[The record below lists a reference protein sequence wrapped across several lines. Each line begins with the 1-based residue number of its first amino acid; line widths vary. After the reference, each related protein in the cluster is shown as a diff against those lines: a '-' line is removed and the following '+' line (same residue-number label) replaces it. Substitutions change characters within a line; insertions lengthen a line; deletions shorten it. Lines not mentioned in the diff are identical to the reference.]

1 MDLQEKYKINFK
13 NYVYK
18 LEIKDTFKRLI
29 CDENFINENP
39 EFYLYY
45 PILFSDTFNI
55 SKQNLSKLSIAG
67 YLYYQSTLFT
77 DSLIDKNDKS
87 KIALISICQEE
98 AIKIL
103 SSIFPL
109 DSLFW
114 KFWNQRKEEYFFAV
128 KLEKELNEKENVNF
142 LDYSKLSDFK
152 SSFGKIAV
160 ESLFVLDE
168 NKNAQTLK
176 CLLDSH
182 KYFSIAYQ
190 LNDDVLDIKEDFDMN
205 QFNWVIYKYIKEIDL
220 KKYSISD
227 LKKLLYIN
235 GKIVKIFRKA
245 IIQLD
250 KALACVSEIN
260 VSLWKEHLLKMKLK
274 FSNSIIEI
282 ENYLKLL
289 KIEVDL
295 SNNKI
300 KDNKIKQAIPLAITY
315 IKKKQ
320 YKGVWED
327 YVNQGGISNIWST
340 AFITSKLSSSKELKN
355 IFKKNIDDALLFLT
369 NNQIKNGLWG
379 YNSTWIEDADTTNFV
394 LISLVLNQQLDK
406 KNKLL
411 DDWEKYKTHQNIFT
425 TYNNEEY
432 LLNSLSDGNVK
443 DVKGWTDSHLCVSAV
458 AFYLLTILGI
468 KNKTFKDL
476 KKYFDNKHIDEIK
489 SYWWT
494 NNIYTYYYL
503 ALSYDELN
511 EINSLKKIQNKIA
524 QNVTEQGYNDKY
536 GVNMFY
542 TALALEV
549 LLLKNHNNFTS
560 AINKSI
566 YFILQHQFSDGS
578 WSNSHNLKIPDPS
591 NNIETELPVS
601 SHGVNVRAKEFNRL
615 FTTTSILKS
624 LQLWSVIN

>member
-1 MDLQEKYKINFK
+1 LELKEKHKINFT
-13 NYVYK
+13 NYIYK
-18 LEIKDTFKRLI
+18 LEINDTFKRLI

-45 PILFSDTFNI
+45 PILFSETFNI
-55 SKQNLSKLSIAG
+55 SKQHLSKLSIAG

-109 DSLFW
+109 GSLFW

-128 KLEKELNEKENVNF
+128 KLEKELSEKENVSF

-152 SSFGKIAV
+152 SSFGKIAI

-168 NKNAQTLK
+168 NKNTKTLK

-190 LNDDVLDIKEDFDMN
+190 LNDDVIDIKEDFDIN
-205 QFNWVIYKYIKEIDL
+205 QFNWVVYKYIKETDL

-235 GKIVKIFRKA
+235 GKIVEVFKKA

-289 KIEVDL
+289 KIEVEL
-295 SNNKI
+295 SNKKIKHNKI
-300 KDNKIKQAIPLAITY
+300 KDAISLAIVY

-320 YKGVWED
+320 YKGAWED

-369 NNQIKNGLWG
+369 NNQKKNGLWG

-394 LISLVLNQQLDK
+394 FISLALNQQLDK

-411 DDWEKYKTHQNIFT
+411 NDWEKYKTHQNIFT
-425 TYNNEEY
+425 TYNNKEY
-432 LLNSLSDGNVK
+432 LLNSLSDSNIK

-476 KKYFDNKHIDEIK
+476 KKYFDNIHIDEIK

-503 ALSYDELN
+503 ALSYNELN
-511 EINSLKKIQNKIA
+511 EINSLKQIQNKIA
-524 QNVTEQGYNDKY
+524 QNITEQGYKDKY
-536 GVNMFY
+536 GINMFY

-549 LLLKNHNNFTS
+549 LLLKSHNNFTF

-566 YFILQHQFSDGS
+566 YFILQNQFSDGS
-578 WSNSHNLKIPDPS
+578 WSNSHSLRIPDPS
-591 NNIETELPVS
+591 ISIETELPVS
-601 SHGVNVRAKEFNRL
+601 THGINVRAKEFNRL

-624 LQLWSVIN
+624 LQLWNLIN